1 MAKATIQVYGRSY
14 TVACSPGQEARLTEL
29 GAELDSRI
37 TRIATAV
44 GDVGDDR
51 LLLVAALS
59 LLDELHAAQ
68 GGSRARLAELE
79 ARAAD
84 ALEQAAGRIEALA
97 TRVET
102 DPGPAGAS

>member
-1 MAKATIQVYGRSY
+1 MAKANIRVYGRSY

-29 GAELDSRI
+29 GAELYERM
-37 TRIATAV
+37 TRIASAV

-79 ARAAD
+79 ERAAD
-84 ALEQAAGRIEALA
+84 ALDQAAGRIEALA
-97 TRVET
+97 ERVENDT
-102 DPGPAGAS
+102 GRQDHS